1 MKNNDFIKAPLSV
14 NSASAIKLDYR
25 DGHKSNSSVIML
37 IICAMFLILSAATV
51 VANPEEISTGM
62 IAPVIIV
69 LIFIGIMAIANKAAR
84 NKYQKFQ
91 QEVTETI
98 TQGQKIIGSV
108 ISSESI
114 TVGSGDDSTTYYY
127 FVVEFDDP
135 QTHEKR
141 RIDTPYLN
149 SDMCIYNSDLPLR
162 ATVYVHGEKVYV
174 DEILDPPLDKIKQ
187 RKHTRTLFIILVLL
201 GFFALIPV
209 FMFFDTTVVV
219 IGMTALIAVSIAFC
233 IYQAKQRK

>member
-25 DGHKSNSSVIML
+25 DSHKGNGFIIML
-37 IICAMFLILSAATV
+37 IISVMLLISS
-51 VANPEEISTGM
+51 VAIIVTNPEEINTGM
-62 IAPVIIV
+62 IVPIIIS
-69 LIFIGIMAIANKAAR
+69 LIFIGIMAIVNKAAR
-84 NKYQKFQ
+84 NKHQKFQ

-114 TVGSGDDSTTYYY
+114 TVGSGDDSTTYYF

-141 RIDTPYLN
+141 RINTPYLN

-162 ATVYVHGEKVYV
+162 ATVYVRGEKVYV

-201 GFFALIPV
+201 GFFALIPT

-219 IGMTALIAVSIAFC
+219 IGMTVLIAVSIAFC